1 MSAGMS
7 VAMSASTNDEDQDRS
22 LTPKTKTPDLTSWQ
36 SFRLTSAE
44 KQNLKLA
51 AQEEG
56 VSVSTLLR
64 RYIASVS

>member
-1 MSAGMS
+1 MSPGMS

-22 LTPKTKTPDLTSWQ
+22 LTPKTKTPDLNKWQ
-36 SFRLTSAE
+36 SFRLSSAE

>member
-1 MSAGMS
+1 MSPGMS
-7 VAMSASTNDEDQDRS
+7 VAMSASTNEEDQDRS

-44 KQNLKLA
+44 KQNLKVL

-64 RYIASVS
+64 RFIASVS

>member
-7 VAMSASTNDEDQDRS
+7 VAMSARSNEEDQDRS
-22 LTPKTKTPDLTSWQ
+22 LTPKTKTPDLNKWQ

-44 KQNLKLA
+44 KQNLKVLA
-51 AQEEG
+51 QAEG

-64 RYIASVS
+64 RFIASVS